1 MKKLTAKHSWCG
13 LCPHAWLCL
22 GSGTW
27 EHRLLWETR
36 DHCYQES
43 DERLEAGPSPSP
55 ASPPPPPAPP
65 PSILPLPQQV
75 AVRGCLWLPRAL
87 FLQEG
92 ATCCPG
98 RGSKPMTSPH
108 PGCSIKIV
116 TASVSGHPV
125 TLLSFHGPCSCS
137 SGRSPGTPDPPA
149 PLTP

>member
-27 EHRLLWETR
+27 EHQLLWETR

-65 PSILPLPQQV
+65 PSILPPAAAGGCQRLPLAAQSSV
-75 AVRGCLWLPRAL
+75 STGGCYLLSRSWVKAHDLAPPWLFHKDRHSFCLRTPGDPSQFPRSL
-87 FLQEG
+87 FLQLWVI
-92 ATCCPG
+92 P
-98 RGSKPMTSPH
+98 RH
-108 PGCSIKIV
+108 P
-116 TASVSGHPV
+116 
-125 TLLSFHGPCSCS
+125 
-137 SGRSPGTPDPPA
+137 
-149 PLTP
+149 